1 MAAVRSPIGSALQF
15 SALAFA
21 TSRLN
26 WSCPLKTVLNG
37 NRDSY
42 ANATEQIDN
51 MGTKTFQVCISPT
64 TQRGIA
70 LQSTRVSGL
79 VFNILPSVIPTKVE
93 ESLYGLIFHSSLRW
107 RITIPQQRE
116 TS

>member
-42 ANATEQIDN
+42 ANATEQTKN
-51 MGTKTFQVCISPT
+51 RGTITLQLRITPT
-64 TQRGIA
+64 TQRGIWLRSMTHDEA
-70 LQSTRVSGL
+70 RK
-79 VFNILPSVIPTKVE
+79 NDEAPILPERTGHTSASVIRAMA
-93 ESLYGLIFHSSLRW
+93 LI
-107 RITIPQQRE
+107 
-116 TS
+116 